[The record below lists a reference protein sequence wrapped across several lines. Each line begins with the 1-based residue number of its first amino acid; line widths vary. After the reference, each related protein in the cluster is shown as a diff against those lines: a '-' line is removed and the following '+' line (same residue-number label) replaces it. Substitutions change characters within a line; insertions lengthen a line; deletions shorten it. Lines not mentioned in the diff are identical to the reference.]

1 MPPSWKT
8 GKVPENIVSC
18 YWVGLIW
25 RHSSSSKLSM
35 IEDLSLIPVQE
46 DNETYYRHLQRNPR
60 VMLTTY
66 QGKSKVTDPIKAL
79 LVDNDV
85 EFASEGKVS
94 IMALNNQ
101 QFLQEYILLPDETGI
116 LNGLRNRSYH
126 SFQLSDNFCADFKK
140 MIENANVNLPSFVF
154 QMKLFRDLHEKKVSA
169 KESYIVIENDI
180 PPGFAESNCDIS
192 LVLSSSVSQRLQE
205 RLSYEA
211 MQFDNLITQ
220 YLSCYSVL
228 SVDDSKFFVKKI
240 SRNGNVSDRILSRL
254 KSKVR
259 VKTEGGTEDYAYS
272 LFEKTKETKELFYHE
287 KYVFPDESYDMEGL
301 RKLGLKSEAHITAP
315 DIIARIN
322 YVSRH
327 YAVDYREDFAKKIN
341 VIMKFCKTLKISLPP
356 SIKWIPIEKIL
367 PPKYPT
373 SLVWKAQLVNC
384 AIESFQNVYQ
394 WHHFELV
401 GSTSFIASRSVSERL
416 SEFECYSPSLN
427 DILYH
432 LQNVERSYNDDEK
445 GLYKRMLMNIY
456 KYLGEMFHAEEVS
469 REWKKL
475 DLKLWQDDCFIEP
488 RRITVLQDCLNLSP
502 YMYSPK
508 EDIPKSFKT
517 VLKYICDE
525 NESKLGVYIHVLS
538 EMLQHY
544 DKENGYSTKDLSL
557 AVEMLR
563 VIADHYDQL
572 QEEQKNSIC
581 IPIEG
586 TYLKFSNVRD
596 CFYHD
601 HADQLTGSE
610 VRNHKITHRDV
621 DDKIISVL
629 HIPDLVSEILNDDQ
643 DDLFEDWGQTEPLTL
658 RLNRLL
664 KDYEDGLPI
673 FKELIQN
680 ADDAKATK
688 VSFLYD
694 ERTNDH
700 LKSSLIDQSMK
711 PWQGPA
717 LWVYNNAVFTEEDF
731 ENIRQI
737 NAGTKESDTTKIGKF
752 GLGFNSVYHL
762 TDVPCFLSGN
772 FIVYF
777 DPHSKYLGRA
787 LRSKKDCGK
796 RINLEKNKSLIAFND
811 QFKVFDGIFQ
821 AKVDFAAHSF
831 ETYKS
836 TLFRL
841 PLRNEET
848 KSKSAISS
856 LNYSS
861 YEMISLLDKLK
872 ESLGTLILFTENVKN
887 VSVYHLGKNDYPCQM
902 TPLFNVKKE
911 TNTFSSS
918 LIHDNLLLSTTKQL
932 KNADVQDLVTDKLT
946 SARIMS
952 IDMIQ
957 GFDENIKNVVSKET
971 WLQLAFTGSQKS
983 LEFAKVHKGL
993 VPCGGVA
1000 INYRKSDQKFEVI
1013 RNNNKIFCFLPLPK
1027 RSDLPVSINGAFL
1040 ITNDRKQLVVKSDE
1054 VKYKTEDWNLILAE
1068 DIGRAYF
1075 DLLLHLKNTVS
1086 QWQIND
1092 WFSLYPGND
1101 DINHDA
1107 FNNTILSALVKNLVH
1122 SNEDIF
1128 PVADEKGYI
1137 NRWVKWG
1144 SIRCPPKRS
1153 SEMNLDIL
1161 SFMSWYYQRQ
1171 KLALVCL
1178 NFPKKIYNLIKFYTS
1193 KETLDELCILEDEF
1207 FDLFFS
1213 SLSHIPKK
1221 LADNIML
1228 KFLSLH
1234 PKDESYLRK
1243 HMENTPCIPTLPTG
1257 TLQRPSNLVK
1267 SNSIV
1272 AQLYD
1277 VQDEVFPCEE
1287 YVSKH
1292 DSFLQTLGMNVKSL
1306 HWNKMISKA
1315 KEIAVNQRGR
1325 DINLRIDRSKLLLKL
1340 MGKSL
1345 NQCSV
1350 QEKSEVI
1357 EIPFLPVRFPPESS
1371 NEINWYGKE
1380 KHFCTAKEGY
1390 IPQYVNIV
1398 SSVAP
1403 ILDFKINDKFAKFLG
1418 VDRVP
1423 TFQQA
1428 NAQIKQI
1435 EAKYKVLI
1443 DKKETP
1449 EICEILLDLFR
1460 FLFQNY
1466 PWECCQFTSRNII
1479 YDNDR
1484 KYLATPRQIFFD
1496 FRDEL
1501 IKVPGYMYKVSS
1513 DLTLNKEIRPFLK
1526 AVGVQESPDI
1536 AYYVNVLKNVKDDYQ
1551 SQHVP
1556 EPLLNVIVNR
1566 IIPKIARNSYN
1577 LKIDSEI
1584 YLPDDDRIMQKTT
1597 DVCFKDVDWIMK
1609 PEDVIFVHCE
1619 IPWVYCKSLGI
1630 KTFRA
1635 QYLQNSG
1642 IGIGFG
1648 QHEDLTNRIKNLLRG
1663 YTEKD
1668 VIKELLQNADDSGA
1682 TEIEFILDCRN
1693 HSTKR
1698 VLSNEWKKLQG
1709 PALIVTNNGVFTE
1722 NDLNAIQRLGE
1733 GNKSRDRLKTGRYGV
1748 GFNVVYNI
1756 TDCPSMHVIIEN
1768 KAHLCV
1774 FDPNLQ
1780 YNIGGTIEKPGQM
1793 FSSSVIKSSFRDV
1806 YDAHIFDENNV
1817 PNTLFRLPL
1826 RTKEMAEKS
1835 EISPKETRV
1844 EAIEDYLGEIYQ
1856 YVSEML
1862 LFLVNIK
1869 KAKFSIFKI
1878 ENNKFRKS
1886 CEEFVVFSYDFTQSD
1901 FDRKLQLTNEY
1912 AQNPS
1917 IKSVANV
1924 NYKTCIRHISDGFD
1938 CCRKHYQVNEQ
1949 VGFSEI
1955 NSSEVASIEKFK
1967 EFFTFPKGAVAF
1979 YLKEVECYHC
1989 GSTRKKNTC
1998 RRQRSQDGQ
2007 NTAQNVFCT
2016 LPISTNSGLTALVN
2030 GNFILEYET
2039 RRTFWVGINCPER
2052 DWNNNILSHCV
2063 LPCYIFLLKQFRDKI
2078 LKTIQKGNNKDIEK
2092 FRQEVYKYFPK
2103 EIGEREENYWHYFNF
2118 LYYQEIF
2125 SINEELLPV
2134 VCNET
2139 NMVFARPEDQ
2149 FIVYINENE
2158 NSETSQI
2165 CPISTKNR
2173 QKPQLLD
2180 ILQNAGLHIDVIPSK
2195 IADNFKDTGNPLI
2208 HISPELIRE
2217 RLKKISDNIVRHK
2230 PLAINQSCFKNASSL
2245 AIVLEY
2251 CMKDLNDYLEVEKE
2265 LVGLPLCLLADN
2277 TLIVFSESYPVFVSR
2292 FYNIFESKQS
2302 MFIHRELVRRLTNH
2316 VSQYTNMIKNFQLGN
2331 FMKML
2336 PDELNEN
2343 KYKGSIA
2350 MKFDAQNQ
2358 IEKKWLRT
2366 VWNFLKDFKKDLRE
2380 IVGDWLLLFA
2390 RFNTVEYLLPVT
2402 DSTSVLFLDAAGIE
2416 YKDIIEVLRA
2426 LPIYEVRARDF
2437 VNDAQIYYREQHSK
2451 EIEIYPHKF
2460 KSNFFGSIGEI
2471 KNFENALWL
2480 SYLNY
2485 QWKLNEYEAETI
2497 LRHLEELL
2505 LCQKHYYFSIIQK
2518 LPVFIRYNGCLTK
2531 IDRETVVLPQSDI
2544 PVDGL
2549 DIVEKNMHI
2558 IFVKGEYQNLYEK
2571 IGFTK
2576 VSKFQFYLSYIFPH
2590 LHLLSVT
2597 TILKQMNYVKMMLS
2611 GLCSWDFGSDD
2622 IKFFFDR
2629 LSNLRFIPTR
2639 EGVLK
2644 APQDFYDPDVELFK
2658 LVLEEGY
2665 FPPSEFCRETWLPF
2679 LRKIGLITNLTVN
2692 IAIKMAGL
2700 IQHLEDARA
2709 AKASKILVKT
2719 IKQEE
2724 FTDNEYFL
2732 GQLKSVKF
2740 LIPKKIEE
2748 INETIYKSLNKYV
2761 SRVCYYDAV
2770 HHSQENLV
2778 WTSKLILPSYACCF
2792 DYKTYTRLGVRQGA
2806 RQILF
2811 KDVLKHVDNIT
2822 NNNNYQSRSR
2832 TCKVVPA
2839 AYRKQYIRILGEI
2852 YEFLMLLRPLKHSQI
2867 ELLMNRSLIL
2877 VTENTALDI
2886 PGRSN
2891 LGSQMLLAPYIN
2903 QVVVF
2908 FGQFFELFKEM
2919 GCRLYPNIEQ
2929 LFDVIREIKEN
2940 TDGRNLD
2947 PNELKAVIEAVSN
2960 VSILIKTDPWK
2971 NDDNAKIYLPCIK
2984 TFHPESSELVYLQDS
2999 SKVIF
3004 IDDYH
3009 LQKRLVDFKGN
3020 FMLSTYIGVE
3030 DSGNINKKIVEGL
3043 PKINAPKLLSELVQ
3057 EVLKEPVSEIE
3068 APPNHYSRTLKKT
3081 LSSEYFYAGLERLLK
3096 HEYKAM
3102 RKDLPKLQPV
3112 FTILKSAKIS
3122 VLQKVE
3128 TSLFFSGQVISAS
3141 EIEKDVYTRV
3151 TSNSFEIYLQISE
3164 QREASTKIVQGIL
3177 SLLEIYSVTFFENK
3191 NVLVLP
3197 KMLEFQPIE
3206 IAEVLDTF
3214 GIARDASE
3222 ATPSYFPSPGD
3233 LVPQSLYPYLSN
3245 NFERFNIGDFVAV
3258 NKEFEDEECY
3268 IYGIV
3273 RGCESIEDADFL
3285 QLIYDVQADE
3295 DPDKITKLRA
3305 FELHGF
3311 DRINQINASK
3321 EIVKTDIQHEEHQDD
3336 VSQSYEDAVREIRN
3350 ALMLLEGLDR
3360 DSKRKVIRRLYLKW
3374 HPDKHEG
3381 SNVQLATRVFQ
3392 FLINELKS
3400 DRYSF
3405 EDEYSRWTSSARAH
3419 ANYRKKS
3426 SDGFSY
3432 YRSFRSRSSSFD
3444 FWSFSECKTNN
3455 PQPAESKRWYRQ
3467 AERDLQAAIE
3477 LRKININCFFQWHC
3491 FMAKQVFWICFI

>member
-8 GKVPENIVSC
+8 GKVPENIVPCS
-18 YWVGLIW
+18 WVDLIW
-25 RHSSSSKLSM
+25 SHSSFNKLLM
-35 IEDLSLIPVQE
+35 IEDLPLIPVQKE
-46 DNETYYRHLQRNPR
+46 NETYYHHLQQNPR

-66 QGKSKVTDPIKAL
+66 QGKSKVTDSIKAL

-85 EFASEGKVS
+85 EFACEEKVS

-126 SFQLSDNFCADFKK
+126 STQLPDNFCADFKK
-140 MIENANVNLPSFVF
+140 VIENANIYLPSFVF
-154 QMKLFRDLHEKKVSA
+154 QMKLFRDLHGKKVSA
-169 KESYIVIENDI
+169 KESYIVIEKDI
-180 PPGFAESNCDIS
+180 PPGFVKSNCDIS

-211 MQFDNLITQ
+211 MQFGNLITQ
-220 YLSCYSVL
+220 YLSCCSIL
-228 SVDDSKFFVKKI
+228 SVDDSNFFVKKI
-240 SRNGNVSDRILSRL
+240 SRTGNISDRTLSEL

-287 KYVFPDESYDMEGL
+287 EYVFPDESFDIEGL
-301 RKLGLKSEAHITAP
+301 RKIGLKSEAHITAS

-327 YAVDYREDFAKKIN
+327 YAVDYFEDFAKKIN
-341 VIMKFCKTLKISLPP
+341 VIMKFCKTLNISLPP
-356 SIKWIPIEKIL
+356 SIKWIPIEKFL

-384 AIESFQNVYQ
+384 AIESFQNVHQ

-401 GSTSFIASRSVSERL
+401 GSTSSIVSRSLSERL
-416 SEFECYSPSLN
+416 SEFECQPPSLN

-456 KYLGEMFHAEEVS
+456 KYVGERFHAEEVS

-475 DLKLWQDDCFIEP
+475 DLKLWQGDCFIEP
-488 RRITVLQDCLNLSP
+488 RRITILQDCLNLSP

-544 DKENGYSTKDLSL
+544 DNENSYSTKDLSL

-572 QEEQKNSIC
+572 QEEQKNSIS

-610 VRNHKITHRDV
+610 VRSHKITHRDV
-621 DDKIISVL
+621 DDKIISVF

-680 ADDAKATK
+680 ADDAKATE

-717 LWVYNNAVFTEEDF
+717 LWVYNNAEFTEEDF
-731 ENIRQI
+731 ENIRRI

-811 QFKVFDGIFQ
+811 QFKVFDGIFE
-821 AKVDFAAHSF
+821 ANVDFAAHRF

-848 KSKSAISS
+848 GSKSAISS

-861 YEMISLLDKLK
+861 YEMNSLLAKLK
-872 ESLGTLILFTENVKN
+872 ESLGTLILFTENIKN
-887 VSVYHLGKNDYPCQM
+887 VSVYHLGKNDYPFQM
-902 TPLFNVKKE
+902 APLFNVKKE
-911 TNTFSSS
+911 TNIHFSS
-918 LIHDNLLLSTTKQL
+918 LIHENLLLSATKQL
-932 KNADVQDLVTDKLT
+932 KNAVVQDLVTDKLT

-952 IDMIQ
+952 IDMMQ
-957 GFDENIKNVVSKET
+957 CFNENIKSVVSKET
-971 WLQLAFTGSQKS
+971 WLQLAFTGSQES
-983 LEFAKVHKGL
+983 LKFAKVHKGL

-1000 INYRKSDQKFEVI
+1000 INYRKSDQKFEIV

-1027 RSDLPVSINGAFL
+1027 RSDLPISINGAFL
-1040 ITNDRKQLVVKSDE
+1040 ITNDRKQLVAQSDE

-1075 DLLLHLKNTVS
+1075 DLLLHLRNTVS
-1086 QWQIND
+1086 QWQINE
-1092 WFSLYPGND
+1092 WFSLYPVND
-1101 DINHDA
+1101 EIKHDA

-1128 PVADEKGYI
+1128 PVADGKGYI
-1137 NRWVKWG
+1137 NRWVKWE
-1144 SIRCPPKRS
+1144 SIRCPPKRLP
-1153 SEMNLDIL
+1153 EMNADIL

-1178 NFPKKIYNLIKFYTS
+1178 NFPKRIYNLIKFYTS
-1193 KETLDELCILEDEF
+1193 KETLDELCILEDKF
-1207 FDLFFS
+1207 FDLFFG

-1221 LADNIML
+1221 LADDIML
-1228 KFLSLH
+1228 KLLSLH
-1234 PKDESYLRK
+1234 PKDGSDLRK

-1277 VQDEVFPCEE
+1277 VLDEVFPCEE
-1287 YVSKH
+1287 YLSKH

-1315 KEIAVNQRGR
+1315 KEIAINQRGR
-1325 DINLRIDRSKLLLKL
+1325 DINLRICRSKLLLKL
-1340 MGKSL
+1340 IGKSL
-1345 NQCSV
+1345 DHCSL
-1350 QEKSEVI
+1350 QQKSEII
-1357 EIPFLPVRFPPESS
+1357 EIPFLPVRFAPKSS

-1380 KHFCTAKEGY
+1380 KHFCTAKECY

-1403 ILDFKINDKFAKFLG
+1403 ILDFKISDKLAKFLG
-1418 VDRVP
+1418 LDRVP

-1466 PWECCQFTSRNII
+1466 PWECYQFTSRNII

-1484 KYLATPRQIFFD
+1484 EYLATPKQIFFD
-1496 FRDEL
+1496 LRNEL
-1501 IKVPGYMYKVSS
+1501 INIPGYMYKVSS
-1513 DLTLNKEIRPFLK
+1513 DLTLNKEIRSFLQ
-1526 AVGVQESPDI
+1526 AAGVQESPDI
-1536 AYYVNVLKNVKDDYQ
+1536 ADYVNVLKNVKDDYQ
-1551 SQHVP
+1551 SQHVT
-1556 EPLLNVIVNR
+1556 EPLLNVIVNL
-1566 IIPKIARNSYN
+1566 IIPKIARNSDS

-1584 YLPDDDRIMQKTT
+1584 YIPDEDRIMQKTT

-1609 PEDVIFVHCE
+1609 PEDVMFVHCE

-1642 IGIGFG
+1642 IGIEFG

-1698 VLSNEWKKLQG
+1698 VLSDEWKKLQG

-1722 NDLNAIQRLGE
+1722 NDLKGIQKLGK

-1768 KAHLCV
+1768 KSHLCV

-1780 YNIGGTIEKPGQM
+1780 YNIGGTIQKPGQM
-1793 FSSSVIKSSFRDV
+1793 INSSVIKSNFKDV
-1806 YDAHIFDENNV
+1806 YEAHLGDGNRV

-1835 EISPKETRV
+1835 EISEEETRV
-1844 EAIEDYLGEIYQ
+1844 EAIEEYFTEIYQ

-1862 LFLVNIK
+1862 LFLMNIK
-1869 KAKFSIFKI
+1869 KVKFSIFKI
-1878 ENNKFRKS
+1878 ENNELKKS
-1886 CEEFVVFSYDFTQSD
+1886 CEEFAVFPYGITKLE
-1901 FDRKLQLTNEY
+1901 FDKKTLLINEY
-1912 AQNPS
+1912 AHNPFT
-1917 IKSVANV
+1917 KSVANV
-1924 NYKTCIRHISDGFD
+1924 NYKTCIQHKSDGFD
-1938 CCRKHYQVNEQ
+1938 CCRKHYHLNEQ
-1949 VGFSEI
+1949 IGFSNI
-1955 NSSEVASIEKFK
+1955 NCSDCVSVDKFK

-1979 YLKEVECYHC
+1979 SLTEAECNYC
-1989 GSTRKKNTC
+1989 DNTRKESTC
-1998 RRQRSQDGQ
+1998 RLKRSQDCQ
-2007 NTAQNVFCT
+2007 ITCRNVFCT
-2016 LPISTNSGLTALVN
+2016 LPISTNSGLEALVN
-2030 GNFILEYET
+2030 GNFVLEYET
-2039 RRTFWVGINCPER
+2039 RRALWIGKNDPKR

-2063 LPCYIFLLKQFRDKI
+2063 LPCYISLLKQFREKI
-2078 LKTIQKGNNKDIEK
+2078 RESIQKNKLTNQDIVK
-2092 FRQEVYKYFPK
+2092 FWQEFYKYFPK
-2103 EIGEREENYWHYFNF
+2103 EIGETEENYWHYFNF
-2118 LYYQEIF
+2118 LYYKEIF
-2125 SINEELLPV
+2125 AINEELLPV
-2134 VCNET
+2134 LCNET
-2139 NMVFARPEDQ
+2139 KLVFARPRDQ
-2149 FIVYINENE
+2149 FIVYSDENKY
-2158 NSETSQI
+2158 SETQKLHGTFI
-2165 CPISTKNR
+2165 GNQ
-2173 QKPQLLD
+2173 QKPRLLK
-2180 ILQNAGLHIDVIPSK
+2180 ILQNAGLHIDVIPLK
-2195 IADNFKDTGNPLI
+2195 IVDNFKETGNPLS

-2217 RLKKISDNIVRHK
+2217 RLKKRSGSIIRHK
-2230 PLAINQSCFKNASSL
+2230 SLAIQQSCFKNECSVAT
-2245 AIVLEY
+2245 VLKY
-2251 CMKDLNDYLEVEKE
+2251 CMKDLSGCVEVEGK
-2265 LVGLPLCLLADN
+2265 LIGLPVCLLADN
-2277 TLIVFSESYPVFVSR
+2277 TLRVFSESNPVFVSK
-2292 FYNIFESKQS
+2292 FCNIFESKQS
-2302 MFIHRELVRRLTNH
+2302 MFIHKKLISTLTSQ
-2316 VSQYTNMIKNFQLGN
+2316 VSQNTNIFREFKLGN
-2331 FMKML
+2331 FIEML
-2336 PDELNEN
+2336 PDELNEGEF
-2343 KYKGSIA
+2343 KGR
-2350 MKFDAQNQ
+2350 MVKHFDAQNQ
-2358 IEKKWLRT
+2358 IEKKWLRI
-2366 VWNFLKDFKKDLRE
+2366 VWNFLKDFKDLRGN
-2380 IVGDWLLLFA
+2380 VGDWLLLFA
-2390 RFNTVEYLLPVT
+2390 RYGTAEYLLPVSN
-2402 DSTSVLFLDAAGIE
+2402 STAVLFLDTAGVE
-2416 YKDIIEVLRA
+2416 YECIIKVLRG
-2426 LPIYEVRARDF
+2426 LPIYEIRASDF
-2437 VNDAQIYYREQHSK
+2437 GDEPIAM
-2451 EIEIYPHKF
+2451 YPHEF
-2460 KSNFFGSIGEI
+2460 RTHFFGSIDKIQDLES
-2471 KNFENALWL
+2471 ALWL
-2480 SYLNY
+2480 SYSNC
-2485 QWKLNEYEAETI
+2485 QWRLNEYKAKII
-2497 LRHLEELL
+2497 LRHLDKLL
-2505 LCQKHYYFSIIQK
+2505 YQKHDFSVIQH
-2518 LPVFIRYNGCLTK
+2518 LPVFIKHNGCLTK
-2531 IDRETVVLPQSDI
+2531 IDSKAVVLPQSDI

-2558 IFVKGEYQNLYEK
+2558 IFVKGGYQNLYEK

-2576 VSKFQFYLSYIFPH
+2576 VSKFQFYLNYIFPH
-2590 LHLLSVT
+2590 LHLLSKT
-2597 TILKQMNYVKMMLS
+2597 TILKQMNYVKGMLYELS
-2611 GLCSWDFGSDD
+2611 SWAFESDKMKSF
-2622 IKFFFDR
+2622 IHR
-2629 LSNLRFIPTR
+2629 LSNLKFIPIR

-2658 LVLEEGY
+2658 QVFEEEF
-2665 FPPSEFCRETWLPF
+2665 FPPSEFCSESWLPF
-2679 LRKIGLITNLTVN
+2679 LRKIGLITKLTVDL
-2692 IAIKMAGL
+2692 AIHIAGL
-2700 IQHLEDARA
+2700 IQYLEDVRA
-2709 AKASKILVKT
+2709 TNASKLLLKT
-2719 IKQEE
+2719 IKQKE
-2724 FTDNEYFL
+2724 FTDNKSFL
-2732 GQLKSVKF
+2732 GRLKSVKF
-2740 LIPKKIEE
+2740 LLPKKIEK
-2748 INETIYKSLNKYV
+2748 INETIYQSLNKYV
-2761 SRVCYYDAV
+2761 NRICYNDAV
-2770 HHSQENLV
+2770 HDSHENLL
-2778 WTSKLILPSYACCF
+2778 WTSKHILSSYACCF
-2792 DYKTYTRLGVRQGA
+2792 DSGTYTKLGVQQRA
-2806 RQILF
+2806 EQILF
-2811 KDVLKHVDNIT
+2811 EDVLKHVDNIT
-2822 NNNNYQSRSR
+2822 NIDNYQSQSR
-2832 TCKVVPA
+2832 TCKSVPMP
-2839 AYRKQYIRILGEI
+2839 YREQYIRIFGEI
-2852 YEFLMLLRPLKHSQI
+2852 YEYLRLLQPLNHSQI
-2867 ELLMNRSLIL
+2867 ELLMSRSLIL

-2891 LGSQMLLAPYIN
+2891 LSSHMLLAPYIN
-2903 QVVVF
+2903 QVEVA
-2908 FGQFFELFKEM
+2908 FGKYFELFKEI
-2919 GCRLYPNIEQ
+2919 GCRRCPNIEQ
-2929 LFDVIREIKEN
+2929 LFDVIMEIKEN
-2940 TDGRNLD
+2940 VDDRNLG
-2947 PNELKAVIEAVSN
+2947 PNELKAVIKAVSH
-2960 VSILIKTDPWK
+2960 VSQLIKIDPWK
-2971 NDDNAKIYLPCIK
+2971 NNANAKIYLPCIK
-2984 TFHPESSELVYLQDS
+2984 TFHPESSELVYLQHS

-3009 LQKRLVDFKGN
+3009 LQKRLKDFKGD
-3020 FMLSTYIGVE
+3020 FMLSTYSGAE
-3030 DSGNINKKIVEGL
+3030 DSRNINKNLVEGL
-3043 PKINAPKLLSELVQ
+3043 PKINVPKLLSKLVQ
-3057 EVLKEPVSEIE
+3057 EVLKEPASEIE
-3068 APPNHYSRTLKKT
+3068 APLDHYSRKLNRT

-3096 HEYKAM
+3096 YEYKAM
-3102 RKDLPKLQPV
+3102 RKDLPDLQTV
-3112 FTILKSAKIS
+3112 FTILKSAKIF
-3122 VLQKVE
+3122 VLQKVQ
-3128 TSLFFSGQVISAS
+3128 TSLLFSGQVISAS
-3141 EIEKDVYTRV
+3141 ETEKDVYTRAK
-3151 TSNSFEIYLQISE
+3151 SNSFEIYLQVSE
-3164 QREASTKIVQGIL
+3164 QREAYTKIVQGIL
-3177 SLLEIYSVTFFENK
+3177 SLLEIHSVTFAENK
-3191 NVLVLP
+3191 NVLILP
-3197 KMLEFQPIE
+3197 KMLEVQPTE
-3206 IAEVLDTF
+3206 ITEVLDTF
-3214 GIARDASE
+3214 GIARDTSD
-3222 ATPSYFPSPGD
+3222 ATLKYFPNPGD
-3233 LVPQSLYPYLSN
+3233 LVPQSLHPYLRN
-3245 NFERFNIGDFVAV
+3245 DFERFNTGDFVAI
-3258 NKEFEDEECY
+3258 NREFEGDECY
-3268 IYGIV
+3268 VFGIV
-3273 RGCESIEDADFL
+3273 RGFESIEDADIL
-3285 QLIYDVQADE
+3285 QLIYDIQADE
-3295 DPDKITKLRA
+3295 DPGKITKLRA

-3311 DRINQINASK
+3311 DQIDQRNTSK
-3321 EIVKTDIQHEEHQDD
+3321 EIVKSDFQNEEHQVD
-3336 VSQSYEDAVREIRN
+3336 VSQSYEDAVKEIRN
-3350 ALMLLEGLDR
+3350 TLRLLKGLDEG
-3360 DSKRKVIRRLYLKW
+3360 SKMKIIRRLYLKW
-3374 HPDKHEG
+3374 HPDKHKE
-3381 SNVQLATRVFQ
+3381 SNVELATRVFQ

-3400 DRYSF
+3400 DHRNF
-3405 EDEYSRWTSSARAH
+3405 ENEFDRWSSSARTYGNFKRESRDGFPQH
-3419 ANYRKKS
+3419 HSFSSKS
-3426 SDGFSY
+3426 SF
-3432 YRSFRSRSSSFD
+3432 FD
-3444 FWSFSECKTNN
+3444 FWSFFECKTNN

-3467 AERDLQAAIE
+3467 AEKDLEAAIE
-3477 LRKININCFFQWHC
+3477 LRKLNINCFFQWHC
-3491 FMAKQVFWICFI
+3491 FMAKQVFWLCFI